1 MKCNKICLTMESH
14 GINLLFLTNRWHQN
28 ERKFYH
34 YCYIELKFMVNQI
47 PSYPI
52 SVLTSECT
60 HWSVILQI
68 NKCCLTFLATWQQ
81 FYYIVIKDGIYGKI
95 SLLVTYNIICH
106 VSDNCFW
113 LDTEKNTTTYVYY
126 GLHNSDRIV
135 TVHLETFLH
144 FAKWDMLET
153 LL

>member
-1 MKCNKICLTMESH
+1 MASKWKKMLSLLLYWAKIYGESNTIMPH
-14 GINLLFLTNRWHQN
+14 FHPHKWV
-28 ERKFYH
+28 Y
-34 YCYIELKFMVNQI
+34 
-47 PSYPI
+47 
-52 SVLTSECT
+52 